1 MASATSAIPSIDSP
15 AAPSSPALKA
25 VKPTKAKSVKASV
38 TLSVAA
44 ADISSSSGVPD
55 ETSAS
60 LAAAAAA
67 TSAAAAAAAN
77 AASVSASASASA
89 TASSSDVLAVTFATV
104 FAKIA
109 VGVAKF
115 KEITADL
122 KTLQKDTARIA
133 KESVRRPR
141 RVADPTAEPSGF
153 RKPVGLSPEMAAFVG
168 VDLDAKVSR
177 NNVTKAVTTYIKAH
191 NLQDTPDKRVI
202 LPDDNLRALLGID
215 GQKLT
220 YFNLQSFLKKHF
232 LKTDTPVAVSSV

>member
-1 MASATSAIPSIDSP
+1 MATTTASANISV
-15 AAPSSPALKA
+15 KA
-25 VKPTKAKSVKASV
+25 VKPRAAKAAV
-38 TLSVAA
+38 TPVAE
-44 ADISSSSGVPD
+44 GNQPP
-55 ETSAS
+55 TSAPAPAPV
-60 LAAAAAA
+60 LVPVLTPAPAPAP
-67 TSAAAAAAAN
+67 
-77 AASVSASASASA
+77 VSAPVPAPEPVPAP
-89 TASSSDVLAVTFATV
+89 VIAVTFVSV

-109 VGVAKF
+109 IGVAKF

-153 RKPVGLSPEMAAFVG
+153 RKPVGLSPEMALFVG
-168 VDLDAKVSR
+168 VEPEAKVSR

-202 LPDDNLRALLGID
+202 LPDDNLRALLGIQD
-215 GQKLT
+215 QKLT

-232 LKTDTPVAVSSV
+232 LKTEHLPSAPPAPVTAAA